1 MAVALDLV
9 PCAAGEVGHSHRSRA
24 VFYGE
29 LGQRSQRAPFGQVVH
44 VHVKRQSIAQAVNQ
58 TVVHDIVHAA
68 MSAYRLGIFSYFFDD
83 GMGVLCFE
91 RCLLFGIQEVVGVE
105 VFMIGH

>member
-1 MAVALDLV
+1 
-9 PCAAGEVGHSHRSRA
+9 
-24 VFYGE
+24 
-29 LGQRSQRAPFGQVVH
+29 
-44 VHVKRQSIAQAVNQ
+44 
-58 TVVHDIVHAA
+58 